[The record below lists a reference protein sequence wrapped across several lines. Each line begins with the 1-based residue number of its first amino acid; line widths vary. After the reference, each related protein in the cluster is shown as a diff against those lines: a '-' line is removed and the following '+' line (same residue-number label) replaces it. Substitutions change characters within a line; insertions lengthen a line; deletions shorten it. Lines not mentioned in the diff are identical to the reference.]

1 MKTQVQ
7 RKDSGLPLLAR
18 AKGRAQLGLRSWS
31 YSNIKEV
38 SHYVFLLIGVRRSQN
53 GVHVISH
60 SRHLYTSDA
69 ADEEDSVNLCVLR
82 ILKKK
87 K

>member
-1 MKTQVQ
+1 MVIV
-7 RKDSGLPLLAR
+7 SSPSLLAR
-18 AKGRAQLGLRSWS
+18 AESRAQLGLWSWS

-60 SRHLYTSDA
+60 RINIDDVYSAGYYMELF
-69 ADEEDSVNLCVLR
+69 LR
-82 ILKKK
+82 VIIINWSMSAWQI
-87 K
+87 